1 MSDKKYT
8 FKTIPR
14 NNKTNERIS
23 LIERKDKFYI
33 SFGADNGFPN
43 KLIDLMNYSSIH
55 GTCVNA
61 TVEAIVG
68 NGLTS
73 NRPDT
78 LDFANYDKESWNDI
92 FKKVAKDLKLFGGFA
107 LEIIWSKDRTKIAE
121 VYHIDYSYLRAKE
134 KNLRGKIPGFY
145 IWNEWNGIN
154 SFVNQSLTDI
164 PFLPSYNPDKK
175 LEEPSQIYVY
185 HAYRPG
191 MRYYPL
197 PDYVGAL
204 KVIELDAQVDNFHLN
219 NITNGVVPSVAI
231 TTFTN
236 ANEEEREA
244 IEIMLRNQYGGTENA
259 GALIY
264 MDVDSP
270 ENAPIITPIQS
281 NGTDTYYTT
290 INDLVTQK
298 ILTAHRITSP
308 MMLGIKTEGQ
318 LGGRDETIDAFLLF
332 TNTVVRPFQQAI
344 LDCFDEIFKVNYGD
358 DYILGVEQL
367 KLYSDGKEEVDV
379 VTGTESEVGED
390 NKLEAEIEIADRVND
405 PNINAAG
412 QEQPIN

>member
-1 MSDKKYT
+1 
-8 FKTIPR
+8 
-14 NNKTNERIS
+14 
-23 LIERKDKFYI
+23 
-33 SFGADNGFPN
+33 
-43 KLIDLMNYSSIH
+43 
-55 GTCVNA
+55 
-61 TVEAIVG
+61 
-68 NGLTS
+68 
-73 NRPDT
+73 
-78 LDFANYDKESWNDI
+78 
-92 FKKVAKDLKLFGGFA
+92 
-107 LEIIWSKDRTKIAE
+107 
-121 VYHIDYSYLRAKE
+121 
-134 KNLRGKIPGFY
+134 
-145 IWNEWNGIN
+145 
-154 SFVNQSLTDI
+154 
-164 PFLPSYNPDKK
+164 
-175 LEEPSQIYVY
+175 
-185 HAYRPG
+185 

-219 NITNGVVPSVAI
+219 NITNGVVPSIAI

-259 GALIY
+259 GSLIY

-270 ENAPIITPIQS
+270 ENAPVITPINS

-318 LGGRDETIDAFLLF
+318 LGGRDETVDAYLLF

-344 LDCFDEIFKVNYGD
+344 LDCFDEILKVNYGD

-390 NKLEAEIEIADRVND
+390 NILEAEIEVADRVNN